1 MKVLLIVDVQNDFCP
16 GGALAV
22 PDGDAVVPII
32 NRLMSSDFFDLI
44 VATQDWHPADH
55 FSFASQHAGKQPGD
69 VIELGGK
76 PQVLW
81 PDHCVQSTPG
91 AKLRADLETGPIA
104 RVFQKGENRLVDSY
118 SGFYDNDHQSSTGL
132 GEFLK
137 SRNAS
142 AIYVCGLA
150 TDYCVK
156 YSALDAQKLG
166 FQTFLIEDAS
176 RGVNLSADDVEKAI
190 AEMREAGVGIVGSQ
204 EVISC

>member
-1 MKVLLIVDVQNDFCP
+1 MKTLLIVDVQNDFCP
-16 GGALAV
+16 GGALGV
-22 PDGDAVVPII
+22 FEGDVIVPII
-32 NRLMSSDFFDLI
+32 NSLMQSDFFDLV

-55 FSFASQHAGKQPGD
+55 FSFASQHPGKQAGEIVD
-69 VIELGGK
+69 LNGA

-91 AKLRADLETGPIA
+91 ADLHADLATEKIA

-137 SRNAS
+137 LQNAS
-142 AIYVCGLA
+142 DIYVCGLA

-156 YSALDAQKLG
+156 YSALDAQNLG
-166 FQTFLIEDAS
+166 FITFLIRDAS
-176 RGVNLSADDVEKAI
+176 RGVNLQNGDVENAI
-190 AEMREAGVGIVGSQ
+190 AEMRNAGVKIVNSE
-204 EVISC
+204 EVV